1 MTREDPHYVV
11 FVQLDIDD
19 FKYIND
25 LFSHRIGDEALRH
38 LSTIMCV
45 FFPHTAIL
53 GRSGGD
59 EFIIVLHG
67 DELSRLE
74 RMVKDFSSL
83 RKEFYYGQQVYHYT
97 ISMGYAAMMP
107 GMPGML
113 KASDGKDIP
122 SVLHAADVALYNVKL
137 LGKNGCCRYEKGMA
151 EMKKVQLG
159 FSLCDVAI
167 HLPAAILIYEA
178 ESEKI
183 LFANSELISMFGC
196 EDLEDFLRYTN
207 QNFRGVVHPDDYE
220 KAEES
225 IWRQIFMNRL
235 KGCADDAVNYLIITK
250 QGKIVWVIDRGR
262 LVNSAYYG
270 KIFYVVLITDDE
282 MNEEK

>member
-1 MTREDPHYVV
+1 
-11 FVQLDIDD
+11 
-19 FKYIND
+19 
-25 LFSHRIGDEALRH
+25 
-38 LSTIMCV
+38 
-45 FFPHTAIL
+45 
-53 GRSGGD
+53 
-59 EFIIVLHG
+59 
-67 DELSRLE
+67 
-74 RMVKDFSSL
+74 
-83 RKEFYYGQQVYHYT
+83 
-97 ISMGYAAMMP
+97 
-107 GMPGML
+107 
-113 KASDGKDIP
+113 
-122 SVLHAADVALYNVKL
+122 
-137 LGKNGCCRYEKGMA
+137 
-151 EMKKVQLG
+151 MKKVQLG